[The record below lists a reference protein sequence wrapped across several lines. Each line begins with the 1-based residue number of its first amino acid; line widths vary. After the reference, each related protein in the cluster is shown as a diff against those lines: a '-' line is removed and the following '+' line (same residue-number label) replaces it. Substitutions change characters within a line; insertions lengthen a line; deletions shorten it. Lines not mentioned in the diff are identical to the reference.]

1 MDHPDLNA
9 DFLNVLR
16 EEAENCIKRGEK
28 EEAKALYEQLV
39 RLSFPVGEQE
49 VRENPEIV
57 VAIMA
62 EACQEGPH
70 GEAAQVL
77 LNHLHKKGL
86 VK

>member
-1 MDHPDLNA
+1 MDHPDLNT
-9 DFLNVLR
+9 DFLNELR
-16 EEAENCIKRGEK
+16 LEAEKCAERGDK
-28 EEAKALYEQLV
+28 EDAKALYEQLL
-39 RLSFPVGEQE
+39 RLSFPVVEQE
-49 VRENPEIV
+49 VRENPEII

-62 EACQEGPH
+62 EACQEGPQ

>member
-9 DFLNVLR
+9 DLLNVLR
-16 EEAENCIKRGEK
+16 EEAEACIRRGDK
-28 EEAKALYEQLV
+28 EEGQALYKQLI
-39 RLSFPVGEQE
+39 RLSFPVVEQE
-49 VRENPEIV
+49 VRENPEII

-62 EACQEGPH
+62 EACQEGPA